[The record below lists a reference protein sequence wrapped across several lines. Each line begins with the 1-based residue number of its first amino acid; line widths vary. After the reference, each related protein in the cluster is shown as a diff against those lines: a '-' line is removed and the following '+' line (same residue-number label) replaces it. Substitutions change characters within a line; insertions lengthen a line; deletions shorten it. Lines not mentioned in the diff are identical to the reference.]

1 MDLRFDYGNKASV
14 IFSFTLTFKVYK
26 FFNMRTCIIVAFL
39 LFTFDFLIAQKKP
52 LDHTVYDGWQSIGE
66 RMISNDGKWVVYAI
80 NVQEGD
86 NELVI
91 QSSDASYKKTIPRGY
106 NAAISEDSR
115 FAIFKIK
122 PTYKETR
129 EARIKKK
136 KPDDMPK
143 DSFAVVELGK
153 DSIYKVAKVK
163 TFKIPEKGFGWA
175 AYHLEKKP
183 EPEKPKGGSADA
195 ANKRTIDSLK
205 RKIDSL
211 LVIVSQ
217 PNVVTGKKKKIGDPE
232 KDDNAEILADIYE
245 IDSHV
250 SRLTSHEL
258 DAEGDDPAVPAI
270 PEGTEL
276 ILKNLLTGN
285 EKIFPLVSEFYFDK
299 KGTKLLLETTT
310 SSKDSLSKASIWVLD
325 LSNMQK
331 KMISTGANDFK
342 NFAFSED
349 GSQLAFAAERN
360 ARPKELQKFYKLWYY
375 KDGMD
380 TALMIADKN
389 SVGMKLGMTVS
400 EFGTVNFSKSG
411 KRLFFGTA
419 PIQPPKDTT
428 LVDFE
433 MAKLDIWHYN
443 DDYLQTTQLNRL
455 QRDLQENFLTVYD
468 IERNTIKQLGS
479 KELPTIYQTNEGD
492 GEIVV
497 GVTDFGKRV
506 QSQWTGN
513 TLKDVY
519 AINVTDGSKKLVI
532 KDLNGVLSPQYIS
545 PTGKYIM
552 WYDRKAKNY
561 FVWDGDKKRNITSKI
576 KAPLWDEE
584 NDTPDLP
591 TPYGVMGWE
600 KDDKAAFVYDRYGIW
615 KVNTDGSAAPQLVIG
630 DRKNKKSYRY
640 IRVNPEERF
649 IEPGQNVVFRT
660 FNENNKKAGLWNGQ
674 YLNSLSVADLKP
686 INPDDEF
693 FIGQVM
699 KAENANVFIFSKEN
713 FNNSPDLYAVE
724 NPEGKIT
731 ANLNVPVID
740 NRLSAEK
747 LSAIN
752 PQQKDYNWGTAEL
765 FKWKA
770 YTGKMNEGIVYK
782 PEDFDP
788 KKKYPL
794 ICYFYETH
802 SDGLYTYNPPSPTPS
817 RLNISF
823 FVSRGYI
830 VFSPDIHYGTGHPAR
845 DAYNHVVSGARALVK
860 KGFIDSTRIGVQGQS
875 WGGIQVAQLIT
886 MTKLFKAAWA
896 GAPVA
901 NMTSAYGGIRW
912 ESGLNRQFQ
921 YEKSQSRIGA
931 TLWEKPNLYIE
942 NSPLFHLPKVTT
954 PLVIMHNDADGA
966 VPWYQ
971 GIELFTGLRRLN
983 KKVWLLNYNGEA
995 HNLVERRNRK
1005 DIQIREQQY
1014 FDWLLKDDAPPKWI
1028 TEGVP
1033 AVKKGKDWGLEY

>member
-1 MDLRFDYGNKASV
+1 MDIRPVRGNKGRV
-14 IFSFTLTFKVYK
+14 IFLLTLTFNPIK
-26 FFNMRTCIIVAFL
+26 FFYMRAYQVTTFL
-39 LFTFDFLIAQKKP
+39 LFTFNFLLAQKKP
-52 LDHTVYDGWQSIGE
+52 LDHSVYDGWQSIGE
-66 RMISNDGKWVVYAI
+66 RMISNDGKWVVYTV

-91 QSSDASYKKTIPRGY
+91 QSSDAKYKKIIARGY
-106 NAAISEDSR
+106 NAVISEDSR

-136 KPDDMPK
+136 KPDEMPK

-153 DSIYKVAKVK
+153 DSVVKVAKTK
-163 TFKIPEKGFGWA
+163 TYKVPEKGFGWV

-183 EPEKPKGGSADA
+183 EPEKPKSLSPEAI
-195 ANKRTIDSLK
+195 NKKTIDSLK

-211 LVIVSQ
+211 LMVINH
-217 PNVVTGKKKKIGDPE
+217 PNVATGKNKKIGS
-232 KDDNAEILADIYE
+232 ADE
-245 IDSHV
+245 IDQ
-250 SRLTSHEL
+250 LQLEL
-258 DAEGDDPAVPAI
+258 EKYQDAEGDDPAAAAA
-270 PEGTEL
+270 PEGTDL
-276 ILKNLLTGN
+276 VLKNLLTGE
-285 EKIFPLVSEFYFDK
+285 EKIFSLVSEYYFDK
-299 KGTKLLLETTT
+299 KGTKLLLETTRNA
-310 SSKDSLSKASIWVLD
+310 KDSLSKASIWLID
-325 LSNMQK
+325 FSNMQK
-331 KMISTGANDFK
+331 KMISTGGNDFK
-342 NFAFSED
+342 NFSFSED
-349 GSQLAFAAERN
+349 GSQLAFVAERN
-360 ARPKELQKFYKLWYY
+360 AKPKDLQKFYKLWYY
-375 KDGMD
+375 KNGMD
-380 TALMIADKN
+380 TASMIADKG

-400 EFGTVNFSKSG
+400 EFGTISFSKTG

-419 PIQPPKDTT
+419 PIQPPRDTM

-443 DDYLQTTQLNRL
+443 DDYLQPTQLNRL
-455 QRDLQENFLTVYD
+455 QRDLQENFLAVYD
-468 IERNTIKQLGS
+468 IETSTIKQLGS
-479 KELPTIYQTNEGD
+479 KEIPTVFQSNEGD
-492 GEIVV
+492 GETFV
-497 GVTDFGKRV
+497 GVTDLGKRV
-506 QSQWTGN
+506 ESQWTGS

-519 AINVTDGSKKLVI
+519 AINVEDGSKKLVI
-532 KDLNGVLSPQYIS
+532 KDLNGFTSLQYMS
-545 PTGKYIM
+545 PTGKYIL

-561 FVWDGDKKRNITSKI
+561 FTWDGTTIRNITSKI
-576 KAPLWDEE
+576 KVPIWDEE
-584 NDTPDLP
+584 YDTPDLP
-591 TPYGVMGWE
+591 TPYGIMGWE
-600 KDDKAAFVYDRYGIW
+600 KDDKSVFIYDRYSVW
-615 KVNTDGSAAPQLVIG
+615 KVDADGSTTPKLVIG
-630 DRKNKKSYRY
+630 DRKNKRSYRY

-649 IEPGQNVVFRT
+649 IEAGQNVVFRT
-660 FNENNKKAGLWNGQ
+660 FNDINKKSGLWEGKYSDNF
-674 YLNSLSVADLKP
+674 SADNLKP
-686 INPDDEF
+686 VNVDNEKSV
-693 FIGQVM
+693 GQVM
-699 KAENANVFIFSKEN
+699 KSENGERYILTLESFES
-713 FNNSPDLYAVE
+713 SPDLYCFNQVGDGTW
-724 NPEGKIT
+724 NGKE
-731 ANLNVPVID
+731 
-740 NRLSAEK
+740 LS
-747 LSAIN
+747 SIN

-770 YTGKMNEGIVYK
+770 YNGKENEGIVYK

-802 SDGLYTYNPPSPTPS
+802 SDGLYSYVPPSPTPS

-823 FVSRGYI
+823 FVSRGYV

-860 KGFIDSTRIGVQGQS
+860 KGYIDSTRIGIQGQS
-875 WGGIQVAQLIT
+875 WGGIQVAQLVT

-912 ESGLNRQFQ
+912 ETGLNRQFQ

-954 PLVIMHNDADGA
+954 PLVIMSNDADGA

-971 GIELFTGLRRLN
+971 GIELFTAMRRLG

-1014 FDWLLKDDAPPKWI
+1014 FDWLLKDDIPPKWI

-1033 AVKKGKDWGLEY
+1033 AVKKGREWGLDY

>member
-1 MDLRFDYGNKASV
+1 MRVSV
-14 IFSFTLTFKVYK
+14 FTAFFVITF
-26 FFNMRTCIIVAFL
+26 NFL
-39 LFTFDFLIAQKKP
+39 LAQKKP
-52 LDHTVYDGWQSIGE
+52 LDHSVYDSWQSIGE
-66 RMISNDGKWVVYAI
+66 RMISNDGKWVVYTI

-91 QSSDASYKKTIPRGY
+91 QSSDAKYKKTVARGY
-106 NAAISEDSR
+106 NAVISEDNR

-122 PTYKETR
+122 PTYQETR
-129 EARIKKK
+129 EAKIKKK

-143 DSFAVVELGK
+143 DSLAVVELGK
-153 DSIYKVAKVK
+153 DSVYKVAKAK
-163 TFKIPEKGFGWA
+163 TYKVPEKGFGWV

-183 EPEKPKGGSADA
+183 EPEKPKSPSADA
-195 ANKRTIDSLK
+195 TSKKTIDSLK

-211 LVIVSQ
+211 LVVVSQ
-217 PNVVTGKKKKIGDPE
+217 PNVVTGKKKKIGSPE
-232 KDDNAEILADIYE
+232 KDDSAEMITDSYE
-245 IDSHV
+245 IDSHE
-250 SRLTSHEL
+250 SRLTSEES
-258 DAEGDDPAVPAI
+258 DAEGDDPAAAPI
-270 PEGTEL
+270 PEGTDL
-276 ILKNLLTGN
+276 VLKNLISGE
-285 EKIFPLVSEFYFDK
+285 EKTFPLVSEYYFDR
-299 KGTKLLLETTT
+299 KGTRLLLETTKN
-310 SSKDSLSKASIWVLD
+310 SKDSLSKASIWLLD

-331 KMISTGANDFK
+331 KMISTGGNDFK
-342 NFAFSED
+342 NFSFSED
-349 GSQLAFAAERN
+349 GSQLAFVAERN
-360 ARPKELQKFYKLWYY
+360 AKPKELQKFYKLWYY
-375 KDGMD
+375 KNGMD
-380 TALMIADKN
+380 TASLIADKN
-389 SVGMKLGMTVS
+389 SVGMKLGMTIS
-400 EFGTVNFSKSG
+400 EFGTINFSKSG

-419 PIQPPKDTT
+419 PIQAPRDTN

-433 MAKLDIWHYN
+433 LAKLDVWHYN
-443 DDYLQTTQLNRL
+443 DDYLQPTQLNRL
-455 QRDLQENFLTVYD
+455 QRDLQENFLAVYD
-468 IERNTIKQLGS
+468 VERNTIKQLGS
-479 KELPTIYQTNEGD
+479 KEIPTVYQTNEGD

-519 AINVTDGSKKLVI
+519 AINVADGSKKLVI
-532 KDLNGVLSPQYIS
+532 KDLNGFLSPQYIS

-561 FVWDGDKKRNITSKI
+561 FTWDGKETRNITAKI
-576 KAPLWDEE
+576 KVPIWDEE
-584 NDTPDLP
+584 NDTPDYP
-591 TPYGVMGWE
+591 NPYGVMAWE
-600 KDDKAAFVYDRYGIW
+600 KDDKTVFIYDRYSIW
-615 KVNTDGSAAPQLVIG
+615 KVNPDGSNSPQLVIG
-630 DRKNKKSYRY
+630 DRKNKKDYRY
-640 IRVNPEERF
+640 IRVNQEERF
-649 IEPGQNVVFRT
+649 IVPRQSMVFRT
-660 FNENNKKAGLWNGQ
+660 FNENSKKAGLWDGQ
-674 YLNSLSVADLKP
+674 YSNNMSIADLKP
-686 INPDDEF
+686 INSDDEF
-693 FIGQVM
+693 FIGQVN

-713 FNNSPDLYAVE
+713 FTESPNLYVVD
-724 NPEGKIT
+724 NLGDKIT
-731 ANLNVPVID
+731 SNLNEPVID
-740 NRLSAEK
+740 KVSPIAK
-747 LSAIN
+747 LSSIN
-752 PQQKDYNWGTAEL
+752 PQQKEYNWGTAEL
-765 FKWKA
+765 IKWKA
-770 YTGKMNEGIVYK
+770 YNGKETQGIVYK
-782 PEDFDP
+782 PGDFDS

-794 ICYFYETH
+794 ICYFYETL

-823 FVSRGYI
+823 FVSRGY
-830 VFSPDIHYGTGHPAR
+830 VVLAPDIHYGTGHPAK
-845 DAYNHVVSGARALVK
+845 DAYNHIVSGARALVK
-860 KGFIDSTRIGVQGQS
+860 KGYIDSTRIGIQGQS
-875 WGGIQVAQLIT
+875 WGGIQVAQLVT
-886 MTKLFKAAWA
+886 MTNLFRAAWA

-954 PLVIMHNDADGA
+954 PLVIMSNDADGA

-971 GIELFTGLRRLN
+971 GIELFTAMRRLG